1 MGSLNDYNNRFR
13 DSFRKDSFRDLYG
26 DSSRSRSFWRRLA
39 WQSLFSVIFFFLV
52 ATLINADNVFGI
64 GARYIAASGVSATN
78 SWIDWSGQ
86 GSTLPVDADQQEDN
100 SSLPVSG
107 NATNAQDTT
116 DTTQDSGNATATSEG
131 DIPSFTAPAS
141 GVVVTDL
148 AVAVSGFSTQLGITI
163 SGSEGQNVK
172 ASAAG
177 AVAYL
182 GSSEDGYIVELVHS
196 GGFSS
201 VYQGLSEICVA
212 MGDEVSAAQVIG
224 NTASGQMTFSLLCD
238 GSEVDP
244 LEYLFR

>member
-13 DSFRKDSFRDLYG
+13 DSFHKDSFRDLYG
-26 DSSRSRSFWRRLA
+26 DSSRSHSFWRRLA

-52 ATLINADNVFGI
+52 ATFIHADNVFGI
-64 GARYIAASGVSATN
+64 GARYIAASGISATN
-78 SWIDWSGQ
+78 SWIDLSGQ
-86 GSTLPVDADQQEDN
+86 GGTLPVDADQQEDN

-107 NATNAQDTT
+107 NPT
-116 DTTQDSGNATATSEG
+116 DTPDNSNTTVNGEG

-224 NTASGQMTFSLLCD
+224 NTANGQMTFSLLCD